1 MGNCIFCYF
10 KLQKSLK
17 MVQPPGFEPGTP
29 TFVVLYSIQ
38 LNYGCT
44 VFERERPFYI
54 KQGLKSRAVYRHTLI
69 LQKRY
74 GTLDARLLV

>member
-1 MGNCIFCYF
+1 
-10 KLQKSLK
+10 

-44 VFERERPFYI
+44 VINKCEGNLYI
-54 KQGLKSRAVYRHTLI
+54 KRGLKSRAVIRHN
-69 LQKRY
+69 
-74 GTLDARLLV
+74 LLW